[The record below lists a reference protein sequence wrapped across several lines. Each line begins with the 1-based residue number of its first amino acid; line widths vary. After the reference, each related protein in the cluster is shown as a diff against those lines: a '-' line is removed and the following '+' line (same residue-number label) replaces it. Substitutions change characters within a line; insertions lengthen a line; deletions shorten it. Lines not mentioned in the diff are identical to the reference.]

1 MKPRFSHIIA
11 AMVLLCAGNPSAWA
25 TTYSLPLDTS
35 VSISGPTIPGVW
47 VEFVLDVSAT
57 APSFGTP
64 CGVGLSQCD
73 PSTFNSLLAVL
84 SVSTSISEYD
94 QTGHLVQ
101 TTSLLSLFD
110 NCVKP
115 GVCGGFGRDQTFG
128 PNASGFEISGPN
140 QFVISTTIY
149 SKNITSDEAIL
160 TMTLPDDISITPI
173 PAGLPL
179 FASGLGLIGLLL
191 LRGSRKNSDV
201 QLTATSRGDQ
211 GFIKLPPRS

>member
-1 MKPRFSHIIA
+1 MKTKFFRIIA
-11 AMVLLCAGNPSAWA
+11 ATVLLCAGNPSARAA
-25 TTYSLPLDTS
+25 TYALPLNTS
-35 VSISGPTIPGVW
+35 LSINGPAIPGVW
-47 VEFVLDVSAT
+47 VEFDLDVSAT

-73 PSTFNSLLAVL
+73 PSTFSSILAVL

-94 QTGHLVQ
+94 PAGHLLQ

-128 PNASGFEISGPN
+128 PNASGFEISGPD
-140 QFVISTTIY
+140 QFVISTSIF
-149 SKNITSDEAIL
+149 SENITSDQAIL
-160 TMTLPDDISITPI
+160 TVTLPDDISITPI

-191 LRGSRKNSDV
+191 LRGRQKILTNNSR
-201 QLTATSRGDQ
+201 QL
-211 GFIKLPPRS
+211 